1 MNIAK
6 RRMTMYVDKDRIL
19 RDVPVPFRK
28 FNNNDDNNQWFET
41 YCPNDGDYRIPD
53 SKEKKIIYLK

>member
-1 MNIAK
+1 
-6 RRMTMYVDKDRIL
+6 MYVDKDRIL
-19 RDVPVPFRK
+19 RDVPVPFRE

-41 YCPNDGDYRIPD
+41 YCPNDGDFRIPD